1 MQTCPRVSRPTGW
14 PRRRRGPAAGLLLG
28 ALLGF
33 LLVGCASGEEP
44 AAPPTSGSEGDASSS
59 SAPPGEIVGPPTRS
73 DDHPQWQA
81 LEGLYVPR
89 DDFGTAVVGQDVWAL
104 GGMTGERGNR
114 LTSIEVLDT
123 RTGTWETSDVEMP
136 VGVASF
142 ETVAVGPRIYA
153 FGGFDKDSRAT
164 AFSAVL
170 DTRTGTWRELP
181 EVPHE
186 RYAHTVTAWRGSVY
200 LVGGRDDDGLVPEV
214 DVFDPRSESWT
225 TARTPMAHVRD
236 SHDTV
241 ATPEGLMVIGG
252 WRDYE
257 PTDLVDLYDPATDRW
272 RPGPRVPEPVSRAGV
287 VVADGQVWVSY
298 HELSYVLDLASRTW
312 EEANA
317 LPLARH
323 GLGYVHV
330 GDAIYAIGGCALNPL
345 RDVRDVDKIE
355 LG

>member
-1 MQTCPRVSRPTGW
+1 MVSSRRPTRW
-14 PRRRRGPAAGLLLG
+14 SHRRQGRAAALVIGSLLG
-28 ALLGF
+28 G
-33 LLVGCASGEEP
+33 LLVGCASDEEP
-44 AAPPTSGSEGDASSS
+44 ASPPTAGSEGDGTAA

-73 DDHPQWQA
+73 DDHPDWEP
-81 LEGLYVPR
+81 LDGLYVPR
-89 DDFGTAVVGQDVWAL
+89 DDFGTAVIGQDVWAL

-123 RTGTWETSDVEMP
+123 RTGVWETSEVEMP

-153 FGGFDKDSRAT
+153 FGGLDHETHAT

-170 DTRTGTWRELP
+170 DTRTGKWRKLP
-181 EVPHE
+181 DLPHG
-186 RYAHTVTAWRGSVY
+186 RYAHTVTAWEGRFYVI
-200 LVGGRDDDGLVPEV
+200 GGRDDDGKVAAV
-214 DVFDPRSESWT
+214 DVFDPRDESWT
-225 TARTPMAHVRD
+225 TAKAPMAHVRD

-241 ATPEGLMVIGG
+241 ATPDGLMVVGG
-252 WRDYE
+252 WRGYE
-257 PTDLVDLYDPATDRW
+257 PTDLVDLYDPGTDTW
-272 RPGPRVPEPVSRAGV
+272 STGPRVPEPVSRAGV

-298 HELSYVLDLASRTW
+298 HELSYVLDLATGRW

-345 RDVRDVDKIE
+345 RDVRDVDRLT